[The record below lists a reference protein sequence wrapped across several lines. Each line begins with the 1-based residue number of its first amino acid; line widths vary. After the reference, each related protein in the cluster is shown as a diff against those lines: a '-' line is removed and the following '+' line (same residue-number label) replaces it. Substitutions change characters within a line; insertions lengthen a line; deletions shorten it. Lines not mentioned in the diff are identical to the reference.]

1 MEKPIRVLQVLGIVA
16 GGGVESVIMNYYE
29 HIDQSKVQFDFIV
42 HDDNKI
48 DITEKVEKLGG
59 RVYKVTPY
67 YKNPVAFVWDIYKII
82 KRHHYRIVHSNMNT
96 LSVFPLFAAWIA
108 GVPVRILHNHS
119 TTSKLEIKRN
129 ILKLILRPLA
139 RLFANRYFACS
150 RLAAN
155 WMYGKNMVNKGKV
168 VIIHNAIDLDK
179 FTFNQEKRKALR
191 KELSLEGKFV
201 IGHVGRFAFVKN
213 HEFLIDVFA
222 EVVKENLEARLI
234 LLGDGPLK
242 KHIQQKVKKLGL
254 SGEVQFLGIRNDI
267 ADLYNVMDL
276 FLLPSYYE
284 GLPVVGVEAQANG
297 LPMIVSNHVTR
308 EMKVTD
314 IVTYEKL
321 EKNEANWIKAVK
333 KCIVQGQRGINTHKQ
348 MENAGFDI
356 MIESDRL
363 LKIYQRIS
371 HNLIL
376 KN

>member
-1 MEKPIRVLQVLGIVA
+1 M
-16 GGGVESVIMNYYE
+16 
-29 HIDQSKVQFDFIV
+29 
-42 HDDNKI
+42 
-48 DITEKVEKLGG
+48 
-59 RVYKVTPY
+59 
-67 YKNPVAFVWDIYKII
+67 
-82 KRHHYRIVHSNMNT
+82 
-96 LSVFPLFAAWIA
+96 
-108 GVPVRILHNHS
+108 
-119 TTSKLEIKRN
+119 
-129 ILKLILRPLA
+129 
-139 RLFANRYFACS
+139 
-150 RLAAN
+150 
-155 WMYGKNMVNKGKV
+155 
-168 VIIHNAIDLDK
+168 
-179 FTFNQEKRKALR
+179 
-191 KELSLEGKFV
+191 
-201 IGHVGRFAFVKN
+201 
-213 HEFLIDVFA
+213 
-222 EVVKENLEARLI
+222 
-234 LLGDGPLK
+234 
-242 KHIQQKVKKLGL
+242 
-254 SGEVQFLGIRNDI
+254 QFLGIRNDI